1 MKNRSRT
8 IRMRIHP
15 IIAIPFAAIVATIVM
30 ITWCGVSPASTTGKS
45 EITPSENLSPDKEVQ
60 LSKIA
65 TRLFELPSDLQIRFP
80 KSFGGIRAV
89 DNSNLVI
96 AIVDD
101 GSGDGSRLKEYVQSI
116 VADSLNTVG
125 RSTTFTFEQTRVSFQ
140 HRIDIQQ
147 EILEHVGNGGEFSGL
162 GVTSVGLNADGI
174 TVGTSNPR
182 LPVEKELSSA
192 YPEIQFTVRDD
203 LESTAVASRFADSAP
218 WNGGDELA
226 INFFGSAVHR
236 CTSGP
241 GAHNNSGARFL
252 LAAGHC
258 GSNSYYNTSFGTPLL
273 NNPVGSTVGSIFSDG
288 YPDIQIISANSSR
301 YFWEGPG
308 YGTRRTTLA
317 PVDPVV
323 GYTVCGQGVTTAA
336 WGATNCGIVSQVNM
350 TNTPVFDP
358 SSGIVTYV
366 SGLFLWDGSA
376 ALAGDS
382 GGYISLST
390 IYGFG
395 AVGTITSSNPNGTPR
410 YTTGIPVAFHNF
422 IWGLTL
428 NTPSNP

>member
-1 MKNRSRT
+1 MNNKDQS

-15 IIAIPFAAIVATIVM
+15 INAIPLAAIVTTLAM
-30 ITWCGVSPASTTGKS
+30 ITWCGVAPASTTGKADDT
-45 EITPSENLSPDKEVQ
+45 ISENSSLDEEVQ

-65 TRLFELPSDLQIRFP
+65 TRLFGLPSDLQIRFP

-89 DNSNLVI
+89 DNSHLVI

-101 GSGDGSRLKEYVQSI
+101 EPDDGSRLKEYVQSI

-125 RSTTFTFEQTRVSFQ
+125 RSTTFTFEQTKVSFQ
-140 HRIDIQQ
+140 HRIDVQQ
-147 EILEHVGNGGEFSGL
+147 KILRQISDDGEFSGL
-162 GVTSVGLNADGI
+162 GVTSVGINSDGI

-182 LPVEKELSSA
+182 EPVEKELSNA
-192 YPEIQFTVRDD
+192 YPEIRFTVRDD
-203 LESTAVASRFADSAP
+203 LHSTAVASRFADSAP
-218 WNGGDELA
+218 WNGGDQLA

-241 GAHNNSGARFL
+241 GDHNNAGARFL
-252 LAAGHC
+252 LTAGHC

-317 PVDPVV
+317 PVNPVV

-336 WGATNCGIVSQVNM
+336 WGATNCGIVSEINM
-350 TNTPVFDP
+350 SNIPVFDR
-358 SSGIVTYV
+358 STGIVTYV

-376 ALAGDS
+376 ALDGDS

-390 IYGFG
+390 IYGYG
-395 AVGTITSSNPNGTPR
+395 AVGTITSSNPNVNSP